1 MGDVG
6 KYIKLENYKK
16 SHRTTKNVAG
26 SFMECYIAGA

>member
-1 MGDVG
+1 MEDVG

-16 SHRTTKNVAG
+16 SHKATKNFAG